1 MIKSPPRKADMKH
14 QRELRNFGLV
24 FGFGIA
30 LIIGLLLPL
39 LWKFPLSKWPW
50 VVGAMFILIGL
61 LAPRLLGPPH
71 RLWMKLAEFIG
82 GINSRILLAI
92 CFYSIILPFGL
103 MMRLFRA
110 DPMSRRFVKD
120 KPSYRTVPKP

>member
-1 MIKSPPRKADMKH
+1 MEQR
-14 QRELRNFGLV
+14 RELRNFGLV

-50 VVGAMFILIGL
+50 VAGAAFALTGL
-61 LAPRLLGPPH
+61 LAPRLLSPIH

-82 GINSRILLAI
+82 GINSRLLLAI
-92 CFYSIILPFGL
+92 CFYLIILPFGL
-103 MMRLFRA
+103 LMRLFRA
-110 DPMSRRFVKD
+110 DPMARRFAKD
-120 KPSYRTVPKP
+120 EPSYRINSKQPSRMEKPF